1 MNYKKLAHIAFFTL
15 AFISLLVAIFLEKK
29 ALLYVQPLSIVAILI
44 IYFLEK
50 KEPTNIVYVSALIF
64 SIIGGVLL
72 IYDFRS
78 YVPEVSILYSLFYLL
93 YIRLMYAKNE
103 KKKTTMRMYFILI
116 TIFIP
121 IVYMYDR
128 VICLIYKE
136 IKDDFAYFTVLILLI
151 LSFIVTSLYY
161 YLRNK
166 NQSNLWMLIAASNLG
181 IMNIIIIINELY
193 VYDTM
198 FTVVALFCSHLM
210 YYFSLKFILEDDHT
224 TAVNA

>member
-1 MNYKKLAHIAFFTL
+1 MKLAHISFFVL
-15 AFISLLVAIFLEKK
+15 AFISLLVAIFFEKR
-29 ALLYVQPLSIVAILI
+29 ALLYVQPLSVVAIII
-44 IYFLEK
+44 IYILEK
-50 KEPTNIVYVSALIF
+50 KEPTNIGYLASLVF
-64 SIIGGVLL
+64 SIFGGILL

-103 KKKTTMRMYFILI
+103 KKKTTLNMYLILI

-121 IVYMYDR
+121 IVYIYDR

-136 IKDDFAYFTVLILLI
+136 IKEDFAYFTVLILLI
-151 LSFIVTSLYY
+151 LSFIVISLYY

-166 NQSNLWMLIAASNLG
+166 NQSNLWMLIAAFNLG
-181 IMNIIIIINELY
+181 VMNIIIIINELY

-210 YYFSLKFILEDDHT
+210 YYFSLKFMLEDDQT
-224 TAVNA
+224 TAVNP